1 MGMSCCFE
9 FRITECGSVDI
20 DYWQEVG
27 GVKPPGNATALMP
40 LVPRVS
46 GLMRLVIANDWD

>member
-1 MGMSCCFE
+1 MGMWSCFG
-9 FRITECGSVDI
+9 FRITECGSADI

-27 GVKPPGNATALMP
+27 GVKPPGNATVLMR
-40 LVPRVS
+40 LVLLVS